1 MPWIIPEDKLDKEQ
15 KEYLKFIS
23 TDSGNFWIKGLPGTG
38 KSVLLAYAL
47 KQIKERKPNASVV
60 VVVFTRSLVQM
71 YTEAFA
77 EMGIYVR
84 VVTIF
89 QFMKSL
95 SHNDY
100 VLCDEVQD
108 LVPSVLTAM
117 KERADH
123 VIVAGDENQSIY
135 ESDPR
140 FHEATVSPSQIRT
153 YLSVQPRNVKTLTV
167 IHRLP
172 VSVIKAVDCLMPEMN
187 IVAGTQHQA
196 SSSAII
202 RLCDAYGPSEEVKYV
217 MREAKK
223 AVGDGQS
230 AVILL
235 PLQNDILRFANS
247 ALAAEGK
254 SEWPQKLNRYG
265 KLDFADMNSYLS
277 QHGIKLKYV
286 GNGVGDFESSV
297 GKIVI
302 MTYHSAKGLDFQN
315 VFIPFMNSQLF
326 IVPDEKRSKTLF
338 MVAMTRCRNNLYITY
353 SGQKHGYLNAF
364 AAQCHRLDVHRELTS
379 PSGSISTTEDNEWG
393 L

>member
-172 VSVIKAVDCLMPEMN
+172 VSDIKAVN
-187 IVAGTQHQA
+187 
-196 SSSAII
+196 
-202 RLCDAYGPSEEVKYV
+202 
-217 MREAKK
+217 
-223 AVGDGQS
+223 
-230 AVILL
+230 
-235 PLQNDILRFANS
+235 
-247 ALAAEGK
+247 
-254 SEWPQKLNRYG
+254 
-265 KLDFADMNSYLS
+265 
-277 QHGIKLKYV
+277 
-286 GNGVGDFESSV
+286 
-297 GKIVI
+297 
-302 MTYHSAKGLDFQN
+302 
-315 VFIPFMNSQLF
+315 
-326 IVPDEKRSKTLF
+326 
-338 MVAMTRCRNNLYITY
+338 
-353 SGQKHGYLNAF
+353 
-364 AAQCHRLDVHRELTS
+364 
-379 PSGSISTTEDNEWG
+379 
-393 L
+393 